1 MVWLK
6 AEFNV
11 RKRFEKENDIIVHI
25 TNKSNMKYT
34 KEEEKQA
41 LAKRNQSSDIDEA
54 QQTKDID
61 DMLAKKGVFKKLP
74 EPDPV
79 PQPEQQEVMSG
90 GVNVKRALPLTK
102 LSNEEE
108 EEQLPIDEFISA
120 LLKIGKNY
128 DRKVLQKK
136 DDIIDGVDLFFI
148 KPGHDRAVDV
158 SVKHSGDIRFN
169 EGDLNCQ
176 MNQDIVRSVAPFKYH
191 QPDTV
196 LEVWVDDSKKTP
208 EAIAAQ
214 ELFIKN
220 TIGTLVDSGVSLDR
234 IILKNEQF
242 NSILEKYTSDAKAA
256 NPEDPAVAGVNV
268 VSQNKP
274 IEKPVEPTTAVA
286 EHSPKEVQTKDE
298 IPAKQNVTDTPSD
311 EVKTRIEE
319 IFIGNGLFRR
329 GDSILDMFNKR
340 AELERTEGLK
350 IQLSQDGSTWNVTK
364 IGDGPR
370 TPDRKFQF
378 DTSKMPDAGEFK
390 RVFNSLEGQGQLS
403 IIRSGM
409 SLENFDKQK
418 TNLKKNGIDLS
429 FSDDYQDVVVSKV
442 NGNTTERE
450 TFPLS
455 SIVVGTSK
463 LGAGLFN
470 ALKNISSADNQ
481 YKEIRPSNAAKAEN
495 ADALFEPKPVDVEER
510 QTSRRNKPSM

>member
-1 MVWLK
+1 
-6 AEFNV
+6 
-11 RKRFEKENDIIVHI
+11 
-25 TNKSNMKYT
+25 MKYT

-41 LAKRNQSSDIDEA
+41 LAKRNQASEIDDA

-79 PQPEQQEVMSG
+79 PQPEQQQVMSG
-90 GVNVKRALPLTK
+90 GVNIKRALPLTK
-102 LSNEEE
+102 LSNEE

-128 DRKVLQKK
+128 DRKVMQKK
-136 DDIIDGVDLFFI
+136 DDIHDGVDLFFI
-148 KPGHDRAVDV
+148 KVGQERAIDV

-176 MNQDIVRSVAPFKYH
+176 MNQDIVRTVAPFKFH

-214 ELFIKN
+214 EEFIKN

-242 NSILEKYTSDAKAA
+242 NAILEKYKKDAKAA
-256 NPEDPAVAGVNV
+256 NPEEPAVAGVNV

-274 IEKPVEPTTAVA
+274 VEKPVELTTAVA

-298 IPAKQNVTDTPSD
+298 MPAKQNVTDTPSD

-319 IFIGNGLFRR
+319 IFIGEGLFRR
-329 GDSILDMFNKR
+329 GDTILDMFNRR

-350 IQLSQDGSTWNVTK
+350 IQLSSDGSTWNVTK
-364 IGDGPR
+364 IGDGQR
-370 TPDRKFQF
+370 IPDRKFQF
-378 DTSKMPDAGEFK
+378 DTSKMPEKDEFK
-390 RVFNSLEGQGQLS
+390 RVFNSLEGKGQLA

-409 SLENFDKQK
+409 SLGNFDKQK
-418 TNLKKNGIDLS
+418 TNLMKSGIDLS
-429 FSDDYQDVVVSKV
+429 FSDDYQDVVVSRKID
-442 NGNTTERE
+442 NITERE

-455 SIVVGTSK
+455 SIVVGNSK

-481 YKEIRPSNAAKAEN
+481 YKEIRPSNAAKAAN

>member
-1 MVWLK
+1 
-6 AEFNV
+6 
-11 RKRFEKENDIIVHI
+11 
-25 TNKSNMKYT
+25 MKYT

-41 LAKRNQSSDIDEA
+41 LARRNQASEIDEE
-54 QQTKDID
+54 QQVKDID
-61 DMLAKKGVFKKLP
+61 AMLAKKGFAKKLP
-74 EPDPV
+74 ELDPA
-79 PQPEQQEVMSG
+79 PNIEEQGVISG
-90 GVNVKRALPLTK
+90 GVNVKRTLPLTK

-108 EEQLPIDEFISA
+108 EEQLPVDEFISA

-128 DRKVLQKK
+128 DRKVMQKK
-136 DDIIDGVDLFFI
+136 DDIHDGVDLFFI
-148 KPGHDRAVDV
+148 KVGQERAIDV

-176 MNQDIVRSVAPFKYH
+176 MNQDIVRAVAPFKFH

-214 ELFIKN
+214 EEFIKN
-220 TIGTLVDSGVSLDR
+220 TIGTLIESGVSLDR

-242 NSILEKYTSDAKAA
+242 NSILEKYKTDAQAA
-256 NPEDPAVAGVNV
+256 NPEEPVAGVNV

-274 IEKPVEPTTAVA
+274 NDKLSEPTTDVA
-286 EHSPKEVQTKDE
+286 EHSLKEVQTKDE
-298 IPAKQNVTDTPSD
+298 IPAKQNVTDTPFD

-319 IFIGNGLFRR
+319 IFIGEGLFRR
-329 GDSILDMFNKR
+329 GDTILDMFNRR

-350 IQLSQDGSTWNVTK
+350 IQLSSDGSTWNVTK
-364 IGDGPR
+364 IGDGQR
-370 TPDRKFQF
+370 IPDRKFQF
-378 DTSKMPDAGEFK
+378 DTSKMPEKDEFK
-390 RVFNSLEGQGQLS
+390 RVFNSLEGKGQLA

-418 TNLKKNGIDLS
+418 TNLMKSGINLS
-429 FSDDYQDVVVSKV
+429 FSDDYQDVVVSRKI
-442 NGNTTERE
+442 GNTTERE

-455 SIVVGTSK
+455 SIVVGNSK

-481 YKEIRPSNAAKAEN
+481 YKEIRLSNAAKAAN
-495 ADALFEPKPVDVEER
+495 ADALFEPKPLGVEER
-510 QTSRRNKPSM
+510 QTNRRNKPSM

>member
-1 MVWLK
+1 
-6 AEFNV
+6 
-11 RKRFEKENDIIVHI
+11 
-25 TNKSNMKYT
+25 MKYT
-34 KEEEKQA
+34 KEEEWQA
-41 LAKRNQSSDIDEA
+41 LARRNQASEIDDE
-54 QQTKDID
+54 QQVKDID
-61 DMLAKKGVFKKLP
+61 AMLAKKGFAKKLP

-79 PQPEQQEVMSG
+79 PNIEQQGVISG

-128 DRKVLQKK
+128 DRKVMQKK
-136 DDIIDGVDLFFI
+136 DDIHDGVDLFFI
-148 KPGHDRAVDV
+148 KVGQERAIDV

-176 MNQDIVRSVAPFKYH
+176 MNQDIVRAVAPFKFH

-208 EAIAAQ
+208 ESIVAQ
-214 ELFIKN
+214 EEFIKN
-220 TIGTLVDSGVSLDR
+220 TIGTLVESGVSLDR
-234 IILKNEQF
+234 IVLKNEQF
-242 NSILEKYTSDAKAA
+242 NAILEKYKKDAKAA
-256 NPEDPAVAGVNV
+256 NPEEPAVAGVNV

-274 IEKPVEPTTAVA
+274 NDKPSEPTTAVG

-311 EVKTRIEE
+311 EVKNKIEE
-319 IFIGNGLFRR
+319 IFIGEGMFRR
-329 GDSILDMFNKR
+329 GDTILDMFNRR

-350 IQLSQDGSTWNVTK
+350 IQLSSDGSTWNVTK
-364 IGDGPR
+364 IGDGQR
-370 TPDRKFQF
+370 IPDRKFQF
-378 DTSKMPDAGEFK
+378 DTSKMPEKDEFK
-390 RVFNSLEGQGQLS
+390 RVFNSLEGKGQLA

-409 SLENFDKQK
+409 SLGNFDKQK
-418 TNLKKNGIDLS
+418 TNLMKSGIDLS
-429 FSDDYQDVVVSKV
+429 FSDDYQDVVVSRKI
-442 NGNTTERE
+442 GNITERE

-455 SIVVGTSK
+455 SIVVGNSK

-481 YKEIRPSNAAKAEN
+481 YKEIRPSNAAKAAN

>member
-1 MVWLK
+1 
-6 AEFNV
+6 
-11 RKRFEKENDIIVHI
+11 
-25 TNKSNMKYT
+25 MKYT
-34 KEEEKQA
+34 KEEERQA
-41 LAKRNQSSDIDEA
+41 LAKRNKASEIDDA

-61 DMLAKKGVFKKLP
+61 DMLAKKGVLKKLP
-74 EPDPV
+74 EPV
-79 PQPEQQEVMSG
+79 TQQEIISG

-108 EEQLPIDEFISA
+108 EQLPVDEFVSA

-128 DRKVLQKK
+128 DRKVMQKK
-136 DDIIDGVDLFFI
+136 DDIHDGVDLFFI
-148 KPGHDRAVDV
+148 KVGQERAIDV

-176 MNQDIVRSVAPFKYH
+176 MNQDIVRAVAPFKFH

-220 TIGTLVDSGVSLDR
+220 TIGTLLESGVRLDR
-234 IILKNEQF
+234 IVLKNEQF
-242 NSILEKYTSDAKAA
+242 NSILEKYKTDAQAA
-256 NPEDPAVAGVNV
+256 NQEEPAVAGVNV

-274 IEKPVEPTTAVA
+274 NDKPSEPTTAVA

-298 IPAKQNVTDTPSD
+298 ISAKQNVTDTPSD
-311 EVKTRIEE
+311 KVKTRIEE
-319 IFIGNGLFRR
+319 IFIGEGLFRR
-329 GDSILDMFNKR
+329 GDSILDMFNRR

-350 IQLSQDGSTWNVTK
+350 IQLSLDGSTWNVTK
-364 IGDGPR
+364 IGDGQR
-370 TPDRKFQF
+370 IPDRKFQF
-378 DTSKMPDAGEFK
+378 DTSKMPEKDEFK
-390 RVFNSLEGQGQLS
+390 RVFNSLEGQGMLAL
-403 IIRSGM
+403 IRSGM
-409 SLENFDKQK
+409 SLGNFDKQK

-429 FSDDYQDVVVSKV
+429 FSDDYQDVVVSRKI
-442 NGNTTERE
+442 GNITERE

-455 SIVVGTSK
+455 SIVVGNSK

-481 YKEIRPSNAAKAEN
+481 YKEIRPSNAAKAAN
-495 ADALFEPKPVDVEER
+495 TDALFEPKPVDVEER

>member
-1 MVWLK
+1 
-6 AEFNV
+6 
-11 RKRFEKENDIIVHI
+11 
-25 TNKSNMKYT
+25 MKYT

-41 LAKRNQSSDIDEA
+41 LARRNQASEIDEE
-54 QQTKDID
+54 QQVKDID
-61 DMLAKKGVFKKLP
+61 AMLAKKGFAKKLP
-74 EPDPV
+74 ELDPA
-79 PQPEQQEVMSG
+79 PNIEEQGVISG

-108 EEQLPIDEFISA
+108 EEQLPVDEFISA

-128 DRKVLQKK
+128 DRKVMQKK
-136 DDIIDGVDLFFI
+136 DDIHDGVDLFFI
-148 KPGHDRAVDV
+148 KVGQERAIDV

-176 MNQDIVRSVAPFKYH
+176 MNQDIVRAVAPFKFH

-214 ELFIKN
+214 EEFIKN
-220 TIGTLVDSGVSLDR
+220 TIGTLIESGVSLDR

-242 NSILEKYTSDAKAA
+242 NSILEKYKTDAQAA
-256 NPEDPAVAGVNV
+256 NPEEPVAGVNV

-274 IEKPVEPTTAVA
+274 NDKLSEPTTDVA
-286 EHSPKEVQTKDE
+286 EHSLKEVQTKDE

-319 IFIGNGLFRR
+319 IFIGEGLFRR
-329 GDSILDMFNKR
+329 GDTILDMFNRR

-350 IQLSQDGSTWNVTK
+350 IQLSSDGSTWNVTK
-364 IGDGPR
+364 IGDGQR
-370 TPDRKFQF
+370 IPDRKFQF
-378 DTSKMPDAGEFK
+378 DTSKMPEKDEFK
-390 RVFNSLEGQGQLS
+390 RVFNSLEGKGQLA

-418 TNLKKNGIDLS
+418 TNLMKSGIDLS
-429 FSDDYQDVVVSKV
+429 FSDDYQDVVVSRKI
-442 NGNTTERE
+442 GNITERE

-455 SIVVGTSK
+455 SIVVGNSK

-481 YKEIRPSNAAKAEN
+481 YKEIRPSNAAKAAN

>member
-1 MVWLK
+1 
-6 AEFNV
+6 
-11 RKRFEKENDIIVHI
+11 
-25 TNKSNMKYT
+25 MKYT
-34 KEEEKQA
+34 KEEERQA
-41 LAKRNQSSDIDEA
+41 LAKRNKASEIDDA

-61 DMLAKKGVFKKLP
+61 DMLAKKGVLKKLP
-74 EPDPV
+74 EPV
-79 PQPEQQEVMSG
+79 TQQEIISG

-108 EEQLPIDEFISA
+108 EQLPVDEFVSA

-128 DRKVLQKK
+128 DRKVMQKK
-136 DDIIDGVDLFFI
+136 DDIHDGVDLFFI
-148 KPGHDRAVDV
+148 KVGQERAIDV

-176 MNQDIVRSVAPFKYH
+176 MNQDIVRAVAPFKFH

-220 TIGTLVDSGVSLDR
+220 TIGTLLESGVRLDR
-234 IILKNEQF
+234 IVLKNEQF
-242 NSILEKYTSDAKAA
+242 NSILEKYKTDAQAA
-256 NPEDPAVAGVNV
+256 NQEEPAVAGVNV

-274 IEKPVEPTTAVA
+274 NDKPSEPTTAVA

-298 IPAKQNVTDTPSD
+298 ISAKQNVTDTPSD
-311 EVKTRIEE
+311 KVKTRIEE
-319 IFIGNGLFRR
+319 IFIGEGLFRR
-329 GDSILDMFNKR
+329 GDSILDMFNRR

-350 IQLSQDGSTWNVTK
+350 IQLSLDGSTWNVTK
-364 IGDGPR
+364 IGDGQR
-370 TPDRKFQF
+370 IPDRKFQF
-378 DTSKMPDAGEFK
+378 DTSKMPEKDEFK
-390 RVFNSLEGQGQLS
+390 RVFNSLEGQGMLA

-409 SLENFDKQK
+409 SLGNFDKQK

-429 FSDDYQDVVVSKV
+429 FSDDYQDVVVSRKI
-442 NGNTTERE
+442 GNITERE

-455 SIVVGTSK
+455 SIVVGNSK

-481 YKEIRPSNAAKAEN
+481 YKEIRPSNAAKAAN

>member
-1 MVWLK
+1 
-6 AEFNV
+6 
-11 RKRFEKENDIIVHI
+11 
-25 TNKSNMKYT
+25 MKYT
-34 KEEEKQA
+34 KEEERQA
-41 LAKRNQSSDIDEA
+41 LEKRNQASKIDEA

-61 DMLAKKGVFKKLP
+61 DMLVKKGVAKKLP

-79 PQPEQQEVMSG
+79 SHIEQQEVISG

-102 LSNEEE
+102 LSKEDE
-108 EEQLPIDEFISA
+108 EEQLPVDEFISV

-128 DRKVLQKK
+128 DRKVMQKK
-136 DDIIDGVDLFFI
+136 DDITDGIDLFFI
-148 KPGHDRAVDV
+148 KVGQERAIDV

-176 MNQDIVRSVAPFKYH
+176 MNQDIVRAVAPFKFH

-208 EAIAAQ
+208 ESIAAQ
-214 ELFIKN
+214 EEFIKN
-220 TIGTLVDSGVSLDR
+220 TIGTLVESGVSLDR
-234 IILKNEQF
+234 IVLKNEQF
-242 NSILEKYTSDAKAA
+242 NAILEKYKKDAKAA
-256 NPEDPAVAGVNV
+256 NPEEPAVAGVNV

-274 IEKPVEPTTAVA
+274 NDKPSEPTTAVG

-319 IFIGNGLFRR
+319 IFIGEGLFRR
-329 GDSILDMFNKR
+329 GDTILDMFNRR

-350 IQLSQDGSTWNVTK
+350 IQLSSDGSTWNVTK
-364 IGDGPR
+364 IGDGKR
-370 TPDRKFQF
+370 IPDRKFQF
-378 DTSKMPDAGEFK
+378 DTSKMPEKDEFK
-390 RVFNSLEGQGQLS
+390 RVFNSLEGKGQLA

-442 NGNTTERE
+442 NGNTKERE

-481 YKEIRPSNAAKAEN
+481 YKEIRPSNAAKAAN

>member
-1 MVWLK
+1 
-6 AEFNV
+6 
-11 RKRFEKENDIIVHI
+11 
-25 TNKSNMKYT
+25 MKYS
-34 KEEEKQA
+34 KEEERQA
-41 LAKRNQSSDIDEA
+41 LARRNQASEIDDA

-61 DMLAKKGVFKKLP
+61 DMLAKKGVLKKLP

-79 PQPEQQEVMSG
+79 PQPEQQQVMSG

-102 LSNEEE
+102 LSNEE

-128 DRKVLQKK
+128 DRKVMQKK
-136 DDIIDGVDLFFI
+136 DYIHDGVDLFFI
-148 KPGHDRAVDV
+148 KVGQERAIDV

-176 MNQDIVRSVAPFKYH
+176 MNQDIVRAVAPFKYH

-242 NSILEKYTSDAKAA
+242 NSILEKYKSDAKAA
-256 NPEDPAVAGVNV
+256 NPEEPAVAGVNV

-274 IEKPVEPTTAVA
+274 NDKLSEPITAVA

-311 EVKTRIEE
+311 EVKNKIEE
-319 IFIGNGLFRR
+319 IFIGEGLFRR
-329 GDSILDMFNKR
+329 GDTILDMFNRR

-350 IQLSQDGSTWNVTK
+350 IQLSSDGSTWNVTK
-364 IGDGPR
+364 LGDGQR
-370 TPDRKFQF
+370 IPDRKFQF
-378 DTSKMPDAGEFK
+378 G
-390 RVFNSLEGQGQLS
+390 LS
-403 IIRSGM
+403 
-409 SLENFDKQK
+409 
-418 TNLKKNGIDLS
+418 
-429 FSDDYQDVVVSKV
+429 
-442 NGNTTERE
+442 
-450 TFPLS
+450 
-455 SIVVGTSK
+455 
-463 LGAGLFN
+463 
-470 ALKNISSADNQ
+470 
-481 YKEIRPSNAAKAEN
+481 
-495 ADALFEPKPVDVEER
+495 
-510 QTSRRNKPSM
+510 

>member
-1 MVWLK
+1 
-6 AEFNV
+6 
-11 RKRFEKENDIIVHI
+11 
-25 TNKSNMKYT
+25 MKYT
-34 KEEEKQA
+34 KEEERQA
-41 LAKRNQSSDIDEA
+41 LAKRNKASEIDDA

-61 DMLAKKGVFKKLP
+61 DMLAKKGVLKKLP
-74 EPDPV
+74 EPV
-79 PQPEQQEVMSG
+79 TQQEIISG

-108 EEQLPIDEFISA
+108 EQLPVDEFVSA

-128 DRKVLQKK
+128 DRKVMQKK
-136 DDIIDGVDLFFI
+136 DDIHDGVDLFFI
-148 KPGHDRAVDV
+148 KVGQERAIDV

-176 MNQDIVRSVAPFKYH
+176 MNQDIVRAVAPFKFH

-220 TIGTLVDSGVSLDR
+220 TIGTLLESGVRLDR
-234 IILKNEQF
+234 IVLKNEQF
-242 NSILEKYTSDAKAA
+242 NSILEKYKTDAQAA
-256 NPEDPAVAGVNV
+256 NQEEPAVAGVNV

-274 IEKPVEPTTAVA
+274 NDKPSEPTTAVA

-298 IPAKQNVTDTPSD
+298 ISAKQNVTDTPSD
-311 EVKTRIEE
+311 KVKTRIEE
-319 IFIGNGLFRR
+319 IFIGEGLFRR
-329 GDSILDMFNKR
+329 GDSILDMFNRR

-350 IQLSQDGSTWNVTK
+350 IQLSLDGSTWNVTK
-364 IGDGPR
+364 IGDGQR
-370 TPDRKFQF
+370 IPDRKFQF
-378 DTSKMPDAGEFK
+378 DTSKMPEKDEFK
-390 RVFNSLEGQGQLS
+390 RVFNSLEGQGMLA

-409 SLENFDKQK
+409 SLGNFDKQK

-429 FSDDYQDVVVSKV
+429 FSDDYQDVVVSRKI
-442 NGNTTERE
+442 GNITERE

-455 SIVVGTSK
+455 SIVVGNSK

-481 YKEIRPSNAAKAEN
+481 YKEIRPSNAAKAAN
-495 ADALFEPKPVDVEER
+495 TDALFEPKPVDVEER

>member
-1 MVWLK
+1 
-6 AEFNV
+6 
-11 RKRFEKENDIIVHI
+11 
-25 TNKSNMKYT
+25 MKYT

-41 LAKRNQSSDIDEA
+41 LARRNQASEIDEE
-54 QQTKDID
+54 QQVKDID
-61 DMLAKKGVFKKLP
+61 AMLAKKGFAKKLP
-74 EPDPV
+74 ELDPA
-79 PQPEQQEVMSG
+79 PNIEEQGVISG
-90 GVNVKRALPLTK
+90 GVNVKRTLPLTK

-108 EEQLPIDEFISA
+108 EEQLPVDEFISA

-128 DRKVLQKK
+128 DRKVMQKK
-136 DDIIDGVDLFFI
+136 DDIHDGVDLFFI
-148 KPGHDRAVDV
+148 KVGQERAIDV

-176 MNQDIVRSVAPFKYH
+176 MNQDIVRAVAPFKFH

-214 ELFIKN
+214 EEFIKN
-220 TIGTLVDSGVSLDR
+220 TIGTLIESGVSLDR

-242 NSILEKYTSDAKAA
+242 NSILEKYKTDAQAA
-256 NPEDPAVAGVNV
+256 NPEEPVAGVNV

-274 IEKPVEPTTAVA
+274 VEKPVEPAAPMA
-286 EHSPKEVQTKDE
+286 ESSQKVSQPKEE
-298 IPAKQNVTDTPSD
+298 IPAEQSADV
-311 EVKTRIEE
+311 VKNRIEE
-319 IFIGNGLFRR
+319 IFLGEGLFRR
-329 GDSILDMFNKR
+329 GDSILDMINR
-340 AELERTEGLK
+340 GVELDKTEGLK
-350 IQLSQDGSTWNVTK
+350 IKISHDGSTFNVTK
-364 IGDGPR
+364 IGGDASI
-370 TPDRKFQF
+370 PDRNFQF
-378 DTSKMPDAGEFK
+378 DTSKMPDAEEYR
-390 RVFNSLEGQGQLS
+390 RVFNSLEGQGQLA

-409 SLENFDKQK
+409 NLENFVKQK
-418 TNLKKNGIDLS
+418 SYLKKNGIDLS

-442 NGNTTERE
+442 NGNTKERE

-470 ALKNISSADNQ
+470 ALNNISSADNQ
-481 YKEIRPSNAAKAEN
+481 FKEIKQSNAAKAAS

-510 QTSRRNKPSM
+510 KTSRRNKPSM

>member
-1 MVWLK
+1 
-6 AEFNV
+6 
-11 RKRFEKENDIIVHI
+11 
-25 TNKSNMKYT
+25 MKYS
-34 KEEEKQA
+34 KEEERQA
-41 LAKRNQSSDIDEA
+41 QAKRDQAVQIDKA
-54 QQTKDID
+54 KQIQDID
-61 DMLAKKGVFKKLP
+61 DMLVKKGVAQKLP
-74 EPDPV
+74 EPIAT
-79 PQPEQQEVMSG
+79 QQGIISG
-90 GVNVKRALPLTK
+90 GVNVKRAVPLTK

-108 EEQLPIDEFISA
+108 EEQLPVDEFVSA
-120 LLKIGKNY
+120 LLKIGQKY
-128 DRKVLQKK
+128 DRKVMQKK
-136 DDIIDGVDLFFI
+136 DDIHDGVDLFFI
-148 KPGHDRAVDV
+148 KVGQERAIDV

-176 MNQDIVRSVAPFKYH
+176 MNQDIVKAVAPFKFH

-214 ELFIKN
+214 EEFIKN
-220 TIGTLVDSGVSLDR
+220 TIGTLIESGVSLDR

-242 NSILEKYTSDAKAA
+242 NSILEKYKTDAQAA
-256 NPEDPAVAGVNV
+256 NPEEPAVAGVNV

-274 IEKPVEPTTAVA
+274 VEKPVEPAAPVA
-286 EHSPKEVQTKDE
+286 ESSQKVVQPKEE

-311 EVKTRIEE
+311 QVKTRIEE
-319 IFIGNGLFRR
+319 IFIGEGLFRR
-329 GDSILDMFNKR
+329 GDTILDMFNRR

-350 IQLSQDGSTWNVTK
+350 IQLSLDGSTWNVTK
-364 IGDGPR
+364 IGDGQR
-370 TPDRKFQF
+370 IPDRKFQF
-378 DTSKMPDAGEFK
+378 DTSKMPEKDEFK
-390 RVFNSLEGQGQLS
+390 RVFNSLEGQGQLA

-409 SLENFDKQK
+409 SLGNFDKQK
-418 TNLKKNGIDLS
+418 TNLMKSGIDLS
-429 FSDDYQDVVVSKV
+429 FSDDYQDVVVSRKI
-442 NGNTTERE
+442 GNITERE

-455 SIVVGTSK
+455 SIVVGNSK

-481 YKEIRPSNAAKAEN
+481 YKEIRPSNATKAAN

>member
-1 MVWLK
+1 
-6 AEFNV
+6 
-11 RKRFEKENDIIVHI
+11 
-25 TNKSNMKYT
+25 MKYT

-41 LAKRNQSSDIDEA
+41 LAKRNQASEIDDA

-61 DMLAKKGVFKKLP
+61 DMLAKKGVLNKLH
-74 EPDPV
+74 EPV
-79 PQPEQQEVMSG
+79 TQQGIISG

-108 EEQLPIDEFISA
+108 EQLPVDEFISA
-120 LLKIGKNY
+120 LLKIGKKY
-128 DRKVLQKK
+128 DRKVMQKK
-136 DDIIDGVDLFFI
+136 DDVHDGVDLFFI
-148 KPGHDRAVDV
+148 KVGQERAIDV

-176 MNQDIVRSVAPFKYH
+176 MNQDIVRAVAPFKFH

-214 ELFIKN
+214 EEFIKN

-242 NSILEKYTSDAKAA
+242 NSILEKYKTDALAA

-274 IEKPVEPTTAVA
+274 VEKPVEPAAPVA
-286 EHSPKEVQTKDE
+286 ESSQKVAQPKEE
-298 IPAKQNVTDTPSD
+298 IPAKQSADV
-311 EVKTRIEE
+311 VKDRIEE
-319 IFIGNGLFRR
+319 IFLGEGLFRR
-329 GDSILDMFNKR
+329 GDTILDMFNRR

-350 IQLSQDGSTWNVTK
+350 IQLSSDGSTWNVTK
-364 IGDGPR
+364 IGDGQR
-370 TPDRKFQF
+370 IPDRKFQF
-378 DTSKMPDAGEFK
+378 DTSKMPEKDEFK
-390 RVFNSLEGQGQLS
+390 RVFNSLEGKGQLA

-409 SLENFDKQK
+409 SLGNFDKQK
-418 TNLKKNGIDLS
+418 TNLMKSGIDLS
-429 FSDDYQDVVVSKV
+429 FSDDYQDVVVSRKI
-442 NGNTTERE
+442 GNITERE
-450 TFPLS
+450 TFALS
-455 SIVVGTSK
+455 SIVVGNSK

-481 YKEIRPSNAAKAEN
+481 YKEIRPSNAAKAAN
-495 ADALFEPKPVDVEER
+495 ADALSEPKPLNVEER